1 MEGKARF
8 ILAATM
14 SSMMVL
20 MVTLIVT
27 YLNLGFRH
35 DFLIQW
41 AKAYIIAWPIAAMT
55 GYLVM
60 PMARRVTT
68 RLVAMIDGTA

>member
-14 SSMMVL
+14 SSMMVM

-27 YLNLGFRH
+27 YLNLGLRH

-41 AKAYIIAWPIAAMT
+41 AKAYVIAWPIAAIT

-60 PMARRVTT
+60 PMARRFTQRIVT
-68 RLVAMIDGTA
+68 RIDGHA

>member
-27 YLNLGFRH
+27 YLNLGFRP

-41 AKAYIIAWPIAAMT
+41 GKAYAIAWPIAACT

-60 PMARRVTT
+60 PMARRFTT
-68 RLVAMIDGTA
+68 RLVAIIDGTA